1 MIFNRA
7 DYPCTIE
14 MRYEKTIYLL
24 VFFTFILSLTFHP
37 KTSWASQDPASLDSL
52 VIGTGEWKP
61 YHSQTLKHFGVGNH
75 IVKQAFKAVGLEVK
89 FVFQPWK
96 RILNTSTEGKFDA
109 VSAWGGYDNWIDTH
123 YASDPLYSGTFVLW
137 VRRGATFNWKNPK
150 ELKGLKLGLLIGEII
165 PVKLQQAYDQGFLQV
180 DYVSTN
186 EQNIKKLFFKRIDML
201 ALNYDAGIDAI
212 NKTLS
217 ASQRDEIV
225 AHPDSL
231 RVSFYRLLFNRKN
244 KQKSILLMER
254 FNAGLYYLRSKG
266 HIRKM
271 LDASKRGEYQ

>member
-1 MIFNRA
+1 MK
-7 DYPCTIE
+7 
-14 MRYEKTIYLL
+14 KTIYLL
-24 VFFTFILSLTFHP
+24 VFFTFILSLTFQP
-37 KTSWASQDPASLDSL
+37 NISQASQDTISLERI

-61 YHSQTLKHFGVGNH
+61 YHSQTLTHLGVGNH
-75 IVKQAFKAVGLEVK
+75 IVKQAFKAVGLEVT

-137 VRRGATFNWKNPK
+137 VRSGTTFNWKNPK

-165 PVKLQQAYDQGFLQV
+165 PVKLQKAYDQGYLQV
-180 DYVSTN
+180 DYVATN
-186 EQNIKKLFFKRIDML
+186 EQNIKKLYFNRIDML
-201 ALNYDAGIDAI
+201 ALNYTAGVDAI

-217 ASQRDEIV
+217 ASQRDKIV

-244 KQKSILLMER
+244 KHRSIELLER
-254 FNAGLYYLRSKG
+254 FNAGLHYLRVQGQIK
-266 HIRKM
+266 KM
-271 LDASKRGEYQ
+271 LEASKRGEYKK